1 MFSFVSFRVLLNNVN
16 GSVCQSVPEPIVEI
30 VDSQTDAAVSSDRV
44 LYYRIGSSLE
54 LRCRV
59 RHYWIK
65 PKIFQWLKS
74 GTPVADELWR
84 GGIRSLLYFLVS
96 AVAFVNIR

>member
-1 MFSFVSFRVLLNNVN
+1 
-16 GSVCQSVPEPIVEI
+16 VCQSVPEPIVEI
-30 VDSQTDAAVSSDRV
+30 VDSQSDAAVSSDRV

-59 RHYWIK
+59 THYWIK

-84 GGIRSLLYFLVS
+84 GGIRSLFSRVGCH
-96 AVAFVNIR
+96 FCKHPIKKKRRR